1 MAGMTRYSIDSNV
14 RTKIVLFVATL
25 SIACTVLANLSLFPT
40 LEAIVLNT
48 NAEAVYRTLSGVGI
62 IGSAS
67 AFASYGIL
75 WSLFDNV
82 LWKRGVFRRFHGI
95 PDLNGEWIGHA
106 TSSFKDED
114 GNPYSCDM
122 KLRITHTFTKIQCT
136 ACFATSESESSCVGI
151 SACNAERDSCRLEF
165 SYENEAGENAV
176 RVGTWQESHL
186 GFNRIRCEG
195 NTMKGQYFTNR
206 EPQTKGTF
214 VLERKSED
222 VK

>member
-14 RTKIVLFVATL
+14 RTKAMLCVATL
-25 SIACTVLANLSLFPT
+25 SLVCAAVTNLAFFPCLESLASCMGIGAIYQNLSKIGL
-40 LEAIVLNT
+40 
-48 NAEAVYRTLSGVGI
+48 
-62 IGSAS
+62 IGSAA
-67 AFASYGIL
+67 AFAWYGVF
-75 WSLFDNV
+75 WYFFDSK
-82 LWKRGVFRRFHGI
+82 LWKLFKCFHGI
-95 PDLNGEWIGHA
+95 PVLSGDWVGRA
-106 TSSFKDED
+106 TSSFKDEG

-122 KLRITHTFTKIQCT
+122 KLEITHTFTKIQCK
-136 ACFATSESESSCVGI
+136 ACFAASESESSCVGI

-195 NTMKGQYFTNR
+195 NMMKGQYFTNR

-214 VLERKSED
+214 VLERKTED

>member
-1 MAGMTRYSIDSNV
+1 MAGMTKYSIDSNV
-14 RTKIVLFVATL
+14 RTKAMLCVATL
-25 SIACTVLANLSLFPT
+25 SLVCAAVTNLAFFPCLESLASCMGIGAIYQNLSKIGL
-40 LEAIVLNT
+40 
-48 NAEAVYRTLSGVGI
+48 
-62 IGSAS
+62 IGSAA
-67 AFASYGIL
+67 AFAWYGVF
-75 WSLFDNV
+75 WYFFDSK
-82 LWKRGVFRRFHGI
+82 LWKLFKCFHGI
-95 PDLNGEWIGHA
+95 PDLSGDWVGRA
-106 TSSFKDED
+106 TSSFKDEG

-122 KLRITHTFTKIQCT
+122 KLEITHTFTKIQCK
-136 ACFATSESESSCVGI
+136 ACFAASESESSCVGI

-195 NTMKGQYFTNR
+195 NMMKGQYFTNR

-214 VLERKSED
+214 VLERKTED

>member
-14 RTKIVLFVATL
+14 RTKAMLCVATL
-25 SIACTVLANLSLFPT
+25 SLVCAAVTNLAFFPCLESLASCMGIGAIYQNLSKIGL
-40 LEAIVLNT
+40 
-48 NAEAVYRTLSGVGI
+48 
-62 IGSAS
+62 IGSAA
-67 AFASYGIL
+67 AFAWYGVF
-75 WSLFDNV
+75 WYFFDSK
-82 LWKRGVFRRFHGI
+82 LWKLFKCFHGI
-95 PDLNGEWIGHA
+95 PDLSGDWVGRA
-106 TSSFKDED
+106 TSSFKDEGGD
-114 GNPYSCDM
+114 PYSCDM
-122 KLRITHTFTKIQCT
+122 KLEIAHTFTKIQCK
-136 ACFATSESESSCVGI
+136 ACFAASESESSCVGI

-195 NTMKGQYFTNR
+195 NMMKGQYFTNR

-214 VLERKSED
+214 VLERKTED

>member
-14 RTKIVLFVATL
+14 RTKAMLCVATL
-25 SIACTVLANLSLFPT
+25 SLVCAAVTNLAFFPCLESLASCMGIGAIYQNLSKIGL
-40 LEAIVLNT
+40 
-48 NAEAVYRTLSGVGI
+48 
-62 IGSAS
+62 IGSAA
-67 AFASYGIL
+67 AFAWYGVF
-75 WSLFDNV
+75 WYFFDSK
-82 LWKRGVFRRFHGI
+82 LWKLFKCFHGI
-95 PDLNGEWIGHA
+95 PDLSGDWVGRA
-106 TSSFKDED
+106 TSSFKDEG

-122 KLRITHTFTKIQCT
+122 KLEITHTFTKIQCK
-136 ACFATSESESSCVGI
+136 ACFAASESESSCVGI

-195 NTMKGQYFTNR
+195 NMMKGQYFTNR
-206 EPQTKGTF
+206 ESQTKGTF
-214 VLERKSED
+214 VLERKTED

>member
-14 RTKIVLFVATL
+14 RTKAMLCVATL
-25 SIACTVLANLSLFPT
+25 SLVCAAVTNLAFFPCLESLASCMGIGAIYQNLSKIGL
-40 LEAIVLNT
+40 
-48 NAEAVYRTLSGVGI
+48 
-62 IGSAS
+62 IGSAA
-67 AFASYGIL
+67 AFAWYGVF
-75 WSLFDNV
+75 WYFFDSK
-82 LWKRGVFRRFHGI
+82 LWKLFKCFHGI
-95 PDLNGEWIGHA
+95 PDLSGDWVGRA
-106 TSSFKDED
+106 TSSFKDEG

-122 KLRITHTFTKIQCT
+122 KLEITHTFTKIQCK
-136 ACFATSESESSCVGI
+136 ACFAASESESSCVGI

-176 RVGTWQESHL
+176 RVGAWQESHL

-195 NTMKGQYFTNR
+195 NMMKGQYFTNR

-214 VLERKSED
+214 VLERKTED

>member
-14 RTKIVLFVATL
+14 RTKAMLCVATL
-25 SIACTVLANLSLFPT
+25 SLVCAAVTNLAFFPCLESLASCMGIGAIYQNLSKIGL
-40 LEAIVLNT
+40 
-48 NAEAVYRTLSGVGI
+48 
-62 IGSAS
+62 IGSAA
-67 AFASYGIL
+67 AFAWYGVF
-75 WSLFDNV
+75 WYFFDSK
-82 LWKRGVFRRFHGI
+82 LWKLFKCFHGI
-95 PDLNGEWIGHA
+95 PDLSGDWVGRA
-106 TSSFKDED
+106 TSSFKDEG

-122 KLRITHTFTKIQCT
+122 KLKITHTFTKIQCK
-136 ACFATSESESSCVGI
+136 ACFAASESESSCVGI

-195 NTMKGQYFTNR
+195 NMMKGQYFMNR

-214 VLERKSED
+214 VLERKTED